1 MPRRRRRRG
10 ESLPPEERLRRRRD
24 YVRCYRRGRRTHGR
38 YAVVHAIDNELEH
51 PRLGITV
58 SKRVGN
64 AVVRHLLKRRV
75 REIYRRWPDR
85 EQLACRDLVV
95 RLKPPAAAAPF
106 AELARE
112 LERLLARQGVPAS

>member
-1 MPRRRRRRG
+1 M
-10 ESLPPEERLRRRRD
+10 
-24 YVRCYRRGRRTHGR
+24 
-38 YAVVHAIDNELEH
+38 VHAIDNDLAH

-75 REIYRRWPDR
+75 REIYRRWPGR

-95 RLKPPAAAAPF
+95 RLKPPAAGVPF

-112 LERLLARQGVPAS
+112 VERLLAKEGVTAS